1 MSIKSIKEKELLVN
15 FARAMGQEVDQ
26 RLVEDVERINAIRN
40 SVRASVSEN
49 IFKDLGTAVTNA
61 NAKYEPDDGP
71 LTKLQIEQIKESVK
85 EAKNE
90 LVQTQP
96 KKESPET
103 KTSVSNT
110 SIAEQTIADSYSSKF
125 LK

>member
-1 MSIKSIKEKELLVN
+1 LVN
-15 FARAMGQEVDQ
+15 FAC
-26 RLVEDVERINAIRN
+26 
-40 SVRASVSEN
+40 
-49 IFKDLGTAVTNA
+49 
-61 NAKYEPDDGP
+61 AKYEPDDGP

-103 KTSVSNT
+103 KTSVPNT